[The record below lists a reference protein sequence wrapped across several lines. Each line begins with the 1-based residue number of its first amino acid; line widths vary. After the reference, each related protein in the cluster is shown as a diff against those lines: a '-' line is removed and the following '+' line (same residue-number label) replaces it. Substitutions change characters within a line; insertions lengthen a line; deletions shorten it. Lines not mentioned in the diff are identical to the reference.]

1 MSKKSKK
8 TSRKKRK
15 KNLSTSSSLGKY
27 PAVKITAVLVI
38 LIGGYVFYDKHTRVY
53 PVDIKRISVTN
64 VEFLRGGETRPTLSP
79 VPFIGETAKAY
90 QLAKDKRDLLD
101 SMFCYCNC
109 KKNYGHKSLL
119 SCYVDNHAE
128 KCKICQD
135 QTFYAYSQYQ
145 QGKDIAQVRIT
156 VDKKFWKPLK

>member
-1 MSKKSKK
+1 MGKKSRK
-8 TSRKKRK
+8 TFRKKRK
-15 KNLSTSSSLGKY
+15 KKSSKSSSQGKY
-27 PAVKITAVLVI
+27 LAVRIMVVLAI
-38 LIGGYVFYDKHTRVY
+38 LIGGYLFYDKHTRVY
-53 PVDIKRISVTN
+53 PVDIKKITATN
-64 VEFLRGGETRPTLSP
+64 VDLLRGGETQPTLSP

-90 QLAKDKRDLLD
+90 QLARDHRELLD

-119 SCYVDNHAE
+119 SCFVDNHAE

-135 QTFYAYSQYQ
+135 QAFYASMQYQ
-145 QGKDIAQVRIT
+145 QGKDIAQVRIA